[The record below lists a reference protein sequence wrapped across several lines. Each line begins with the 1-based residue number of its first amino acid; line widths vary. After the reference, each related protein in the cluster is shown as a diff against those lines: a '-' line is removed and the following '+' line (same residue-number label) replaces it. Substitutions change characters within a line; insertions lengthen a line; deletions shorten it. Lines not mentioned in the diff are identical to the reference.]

1 MRPYSE
7 NSARQLFRSR
17 IPWLAALMVSA
28 TFTGAVITRFEDAL
42 AAHMALTGY
51 IPMLM
56 GTGGNAGAQAS
67 VAVIRALSLGELAVK
82 DLPRVIRKEL
92 RTAFLCALALAVV
105 CYAKIW
111 FLDRWLLPGT
121 GITPAVTRVV
131 SFSLF
136 VTVLLANLV
145 GAVLPMGAKR
155 IGIDP
160 AVMASPFIT
169 TIVDAASLLIY
180 FWFARLLLGV

>member
-1 MRPYSE
+1 MRPYPE
-7 NSARQLFRSR
+7 NSAYRLFYRR
-17 IPWLAALMVSA
+17 IPWLAALMISA

-42 AAHMALTGY
+42 AAHLALTVY

-67 VAVIRALSLGELAVK
+67 VTVIRALSLGELTVK
-82 DLPRVIRKEL
+82 DLPKVIWKEL
-92 RTAFLCALALAVV
+92 RTAFLCALTLAVI
-105 CYAKIW
+105 CAAKIW
-111 FLDRWLLPGT
+111 FVDKWLLT
-121 GITPAVTRVV
+121 GSGVTPAVTAVV
-131 SFSLF
+131 SLSLF

-145 GAVLPMGAKR
+145 GAVLPIGAKR
-155 IGIDP
+155 IGLDP

-169 TIVDAASLLIY
+169 TIVDGASLLVY